1 MMTRKA
7 ILGLVLG
14 CFVGNTA
21 MGKEVFREDFE
32 KDDPSHGVP
41 AAVVPA
47 KPGEKEAVSAQKV
60 AGARALPYYD
70 TQIVHGGKRSL
81 CTMGWNKGLPNAT
94 QGVFTLWSYDDMSGS
109 AWRSMDVNF
118 KGEVD
123 GKPGTVNAHMSQ
135 MSGVPYYC
143 SSKHGSIHPDRVL
156 WPIRRYKG
164 WHCYQFVLPA
174 GAGARKVQVYLDGDY
189 VYTVPDPVTAFQG
202 FNIGLDYGRLLWL
215 DDISLNDD
223 PSTFQPNW
231 IKPPVDGIGTL
242 DLPAVQGERIAVPVV
257 MNDMIGMT
265 GPVELRATLYDWYE
279 KPIAKAAV
287 TVPDPRNKHLNM
299 LLEAPATDGL
309 YWLKMEVV
317 KGDLIVGG
325 YMVKTRISWK
335 LPAPQ
340 VVARSIINLDGF
352 WDFKPEKIGNDNGT
366 LISRDW
372 QKMYVPWPLP
382 LGRLIDI
389 QEATYKKQ
397 FTIPADWK
405 GRTIKLAIHEPEVK
419 ATVSINGKKAG
430 VVEWPGGN
438 LDVTNMVVAGQLTQ
452 ISIFLETLNTAGMR
466 RVLLEKMGK
475 LPAEYME
482 NRENRSG
489 LCGDVTLEAEPTGA
503 KIDNVFIQAET
514 DPKTLKLEAEL
525 EKGAVGETYH
535 IRADI
540 FDGAKLTKTF
550 EGAPVKAADAKTL
563 KVSLE
568 SPWPEARLWNLGDP
582 WLYRLRLTLIDS
594 KGKALDTTLP
604 EKFGFRSLKVQGRAL
619 VMNGR
624 KVNLFNPLVTADID
638 TPSYFAMMRTNHFNW
653 ITSNHITG
661 FTMAAGSD
669 GGRTWDNDFEVLD
682 QLGVA
687 GDIPAGCAFNRII
700 GPKNLQDDPDVVAMM
715 NHEMEYPVR
724 RYRNHP
730 SLVFYYGAHGG
741 SIPNPGAM
749 ISGFLMDGRW
759 LIDTQD
765 LPETANIFKFDRRVI
780 DMCHH
785 YDPTRMLTA
794 QDAGNFGD
802 SIHVTHYAGWMP
814 DQEIAD
820 SNEIWVKYGTKPYL
834 ISEQDAPA
842 APGNWGDQTRKGGHG
857 AAGSIPYFMEW
868 GAISHGDDAFVRTDL
883 DIAQLKAYETVA
895 RQDYGLSNQGFTN
908 IYDTIDSAEQARQ
921 RIYYRLAGERKR
933 EQVLAWRAFNI
944 TAYTDWYGCEDPIR
958 QALHRECNR
967 DVTGYLGGDPAH
979 LTEKSGNVRPGE
991 SLTKS
996 FIGLNNSN
1004 ADITAVIRWKLSV
1017 ANKVLTTKEDKVVF
1031 KAGETT
1037 VTPFT
1042 WHFKAQDTGHG
1053 ALDAV
1058 LVVDG
1063 HETSTDSLPVTVI
1076 QPQAPQLKGKIALID
1091 PEFSTR
1097 TMMERL
1103 GIPFTL
1109 LNFGEDL
1116 TDYQLVIVGRRAM
1129 SYERAYR
1136 TSGFDIARAL
1146 ESGINVLMMGQ
1157 KEDVLRNRFGFRTEY
1172 IGSRFVYIRDTYN
1185 PILKGL
1191 QDRDFRNWRGSASLV
1206 DPYQASRN
1214 ESGRPL
1220 EANLTQWEYMWN
1232 DGKDHRRPFK
1242 WGDRGTVSTIV
1253 LHKPER
1259 GNFVPVLDCEFNLD
1273 YTPLM
1278 EYRSGNGRL
1287 MFCQVDIEGRTE
1299 DHFSPMADPVADTL
1313 FGNLVETLSAKPEP
1327 VAWNKLAYLGGPKG
1341 EALLNKLRVISTKI
1355 STPSDLRDQRV
1366 LVVGELTDAAVTASA
1381 VGIKA
1386 FAERGGTVLVLPQQS
1401 ATLTRML
1408 PFPCQVKQTDVHQV
1422 LAGKN
1427 TNGALRA
1434 LGNADFYWKGIL
1446 PTDILSGLPAGSR
1459 MLNPAIIAQVPLG
1472 KGSYILMTYSP
1483 DSFPYDRDRFLAAQ
1497 AEYVKR
1503 QQQKVTETSE
1513 ERQAR
1518 NQRERSFNGFYFAD
1532 SQRIAYRTLNRMLDN
1547 LNVSV
1552 ADYAWLQPSAGT
1564 QASTLS
1570 IDLTGQWQICTSS
1583 ASEETPPPAESPRW
1597 KPINVPGYWKDQLA
1611 DMKTFK
1617 GYVWYRKTFD
1627 CPDTLDAA
1635 SKVALDIG
1643 SVADEDWAYLNGQP
1657 IGHIGTDLEP
1667 NTFWFA
1673 RRHYKLTPPQ
1683 IQSGLLRKGPNVL
1696 AVRVNNIRLDGG
1708 IWRGPVK
1715 FVYSIPQSSPDLLNR
1730 RSPYLRQDIGIADDP
1745 YMYQGW

>member
-1 MMTRKA
+1 MKHTA
-7 ILGLVLG
+7 ILGLVIGWLAG
-14 CFVGNTA
+14 YSA

-41 AAVVPA
+41 AAEAPG
-47 KPGEKEAVSAQKV
+47 KPGEKETPSAQKV

-81 CTMGWNKGLPNAT
+81 CTMWCNKGLPNAT
-94 QGVFTLWSYDDMSGS
+94 QGVFTLWSYDNMSES
-109 AWRSMDVNF
+109 AWRSLNVTFMGV
-118 KGEVD
+118 VD
-123 GKPGTVNAHMSQ
+123 GKPGTVNAHLSQ
-135 MSGVPYYC
+135 ISSVPYYC

-189 VYTVPDPVTAFQG
+189 VFTVPDPVTAFQG
-202 FNIGLDYGRLLWL
+202 FNIGLDYGRQLWL

-223 PSTFQPNW
+223 PNTFQPNW
-231 IKPPVDGIGTL
+231 MRQPVEGIGTL
-242 DLPAVQGERIAVPVV
+242 ALAAVQGERIAVPVT
-257 MNDMIGMT
+257 MNDMACMT

-279 KPIAKAAV
+279 QPLAKAAV
-287 TVPDPRNKHLNM
+287 TVPDPRNKRLNIP
-299 LLEAPATDGL
+299 LDAPATDGL
-309 YWLKMEVV
+309 YWLKMEAV
-317 KGDLIVGG
+317 KGGETVGA

-335 LPAPQ
+335 LPAPH
-340 VVARSIINLDGF
+340 VAARAIINLDGF

-366 LISRDW
+366 LMTRDW
-372 QKMYVPWPLP
+372 QKMYVPWALP
-382 LGRLIDI
+382 LGRLIDV

-397 FTIPADWK
+397 FTVPADWK
-405 GRTIKLAIHEPEVK
+405 GRTIMLAIHEPEVK

-430 VVEWPGGN
+430 VIEWPGGK
-438 LDVTNMVVAGQLTQ
+438 LDVTNAVVAGQQVTL
-452 ISIFLETLNTAGMR
+452 SIFLETMNNAGMR
-466 RVLLEKMGK
+466 KVLLEKMGQ
-475 LPAEYME
+475 LPADYMQ
-482 NRENRSG
+482 NRENRHG
-489 LCGDVTLEAEPTGA
+489 LCGDVTLESEPTGA
-503 KIDNVFIQAET
+503 KVGNVFIRSET
-514 DPKTLKLEAEL
+514 EPKTLKLEAEV
-525 EKGAVGETYH
+525 ESPSAGETYH
-535 IRADI
+535 VRADV
-540 FDGAKLTKTF
+540 FDGGKLAKSF
-550 EGAPVKAADAKTL
+550 EGAPVKAGDAKTL
-563 KVSLE
+563 KVMME

-582 WLYRLRLTLIDS
+582 WLYRVRLTLIDS

-604 EKFGFRSLKVQGRAL
+604 EKFGFRSLQAQGRSL
-619 VMNGR
+619 LLNGR
-624 KVNLFNPLVTADID
+624 KVALFNPPTTSCID
-638 TPSYFAMMRTNHFNW
+638 SPSYFTMMRANLYNW
-653 ITSNHITG
+653 ITSNHHSG
-661 FTMAAGSD
+661 FAIAAGPE
-669 GGRTWDNDFEVLD
+669 GGRAWDDDFEVLD
-682 QLGVA
+682 QLGLA

-715 NHEMEYPVR
+715 NREMEYPVR

-765 LPETANIFKFDRRVI
+765 LPEIANIFKFDRRVI
-780 DMCHH
+780 DACHR
-785 YDPTRMLTA
+785 YDPTRIITA

-814 DQEIAD
+814 NQEVAD

-834 ISEQDAPA
+834 ITEQDAPYA
-842 APGNWGDQTRKGGHG
+842 GNWGDQTRKGGHG
-857 AAGSIPYFMEW
+857 AVGVVPYFMEW
-868 GAISHGDDAFVRTDL
+868 AAITHGDDAFVRTDL
-883 DIAQLKAYETVA
+883 DLEQLKAYETNA
-895 RQDYGLSNQGFTN
+895 RKDYGLQNLGLTN
-908 IYDTIDSAEQARQ
+908 IYDNVGSVEQANQ
-921 RIYYRLAGERKR
+921 SIYYRLGIERKR
-933 EQVLAWRAFNI
+933 EQILAWRTCNI
-944 TAYTDWYGCEDPIR
+944 TAYTDWRGSEEPIG
-958 QALHRECNR
+958 QSVHR
-967 DVTGYLGGDPAH
+967 DVFRDIVGYLGGDPAH

-996 FIGLNNSN
+996 FIGVSNGN
-1004 ADITAVIRWKLSV
+1004 ADVPAVIRWKLSV
-1017 ANKVLTTKEDKVVF
+1017 ADKPLITKEDKVVF

-1042 WHFKAQDTGHG
+1042 YRFKAQDVGRG
-1053 ALDAV
+1053 ALEAV

-1063 HETSTDSLPVTVI
+1063 REVCSDSLAVTVM
-1076 QPQAPQLKGKIALID
+1076 QPVMPQPKAKIALID
-1091 PEFSTR
+1091 PEFATR

-1185 PILKGL
+1185 PIFKGL
-1191 QDRDFRNWRGSASLV
+1191 IDRDFRNWRGSASLV
-1206 DPYQASRN
+1206 DPFQASRN

-1220 EANLTQWEYMWN
+1220 EANLTQWEYQWN

-1259 GNFVPVLDCEFNLD
+1259 GNFIPLLDCEFNLD

-1299 DHFSPMADPVADTL
+1299 DHFVSVADPVADTL
-1313 FGNLVETLSAKPEP
+1313 FSNMVENLSAKPEP
-1327 VAWNKLAYLGGPKG
+1327 FKWNKLAYLGGPKG
-1341 EALLNKLRVISTKI
+1341 EALLNKLRVTFTKI
-1355 STPSDLRDQRV
+1355 ATPADLRDQRV
-1366 LVVGELTDAAVTASA
+1366 LVVGELTETAVTTSA

-1408 PFPCQVKQTDVHQV
+1408 PFPCQVTQADVHQV
-1422 LAGKN
+1422 LVGKK

-1446 PTDILSGLPAGSR
+1446 PIYTLSGLPAGSR
-1459 MLNPAIIAQVPLG
+1459 MLNPAIIAQVPQG

-1503 QQQKVTETSE
+1503 QQQKVNETPE

-1518 NQRERSFNGFYFAD
+1518 NQREKSFNGFYFAD
-1532 SQRIAYRTLNRMLDN
+1532 SQRVAYRTLNRMLDN

-1552 ADYAWLQPSAGT
+1552 ADYPWLLPSAGA

-1583 ASEETPPPAESPRW
+1583 VSEETPPPAESPRW
-1597 KPINVPGYWKDQLA
+1597 KPITVPGYWKDQVA
-1611 DMKTFK
+1611 DMKNFK
-1617 GYVWYRKTFD
+1617 GYVWYRKAFD
-1627 CPDTLDAA
+1627 CPDALDAA
-1635 SKVALDIG
+1635 SKSALDIG
-1643 SVADEDWAYLNGQP
+1643 SVADEDWAYLNGQF

-1683 IQSGLLRKGPNVL
+1683 IQSGLLRKGANVL
-1696 AVRVNNIRLDGG
+1696 TVRVNNVRLDGG

-1715 FVYSIPQSSPDLLNR
+1715 FVYSIPQSSPDLANR
-1730 RSPYLRQDIGIADDP
+1730 RSPYIRQDIGIADDP